1 MDKYV
6 LIFTARRIICVEEI
20 ASEYHDG
27 GRLAQAMDHQ
37 DKHIDSQF
45 ANGAS
50 SFDNGGDGH
59 TSYDFTFERIGNSKY
74 KHWNIFFDDIMKLR
88 LDLV

>member
-1 MDKYV
+1 MG
-6 LIFTARRIICVEEI
+6 REE
-20 ASEYHDG
+20 E
-27 GRLAQAMDHQ
+27 
-37 DKHIDSQF
+37 HIDSQY

-50 SFDNGGDGH
+50 SFEDGADGS

-88 LDLV
+88 LDMV